1 MPIRR
6 VGGATAVQSVSG
18 FGSGTRVK
26 RVTVGRPISNVIGQI
41 DTGIKRF
48 DGLGDI
54 PSIEELKLGEIG
66 INTQDGKLYIKREY
80 DGGVQTIVEI
90 GAVGDGSLSATTTF
104 NAYIYTSD
112 GTLEVVSGEDDKG
125 NVLQYDPDPNT
136 PSRIQVYLN
145 GVLLHQGIDYTA
157 DDGVSITLTHVVGD
171 EQVVQVAAYNSTGVS
186 FGNDLIL
193 DDHYAFIVG
202 TNEETRLYH
211 NGTDTILKHLGFDDS
226 QFKIQYQNDNKFVM
240 DDAGVQL
247 IGDYTL
253 NGQSIAPQPEL
264 DATNARTA
272 GISTSTGTTDI
283 EMLSD
288 VNMSGNKITNIGNPT
303 ELSDLTTK
311 QYVDDAVAAQAAAD
325 TATLNARID
334 ALDSDLQEVTELL
347 QELLQFRQ

>member
-90 GAVGDGSLSATTTF
+90 GAVGDGSLAATTTF

-112 GTLEVVSGEDDKG
+112 GTLEVISGADDKG

-145 GVLLHQGIDYTA
+145 GVLLHQGIDYVA
-157 DDGVSITLTHVVGD
+157 NDGSTISLTHVVDD
-171 EQVVQVAAYNSTGVS
+171 EQVVQVAAYHSTGVS

-193 DDHYAFIVG
+193 DDHFAFIVG
-202 TNEETRLYH
+202 TNEETRFYH
-211 NGTDTILKHLGFDDS
+211 NGTDTIIKHLGFNDS
-226 QFKIQYQNDNKFVM
+226 QFKIQHENDDRLIM

-247 IGDYTL
+247 LGNYTL
-253 NGQSIAPQPEL
+253 NGQPVASQTEV
-264 DATNARTA
+264 DA
-272 GISTSTGTTDI
+272 
-283 EMLSD
+283 
-288 VNMSGNKITNIGNPT
+288 
-303 ELSDLTTK
+303 
-311 QYVDDAVAAQAAAD
+311 
-325 TATLNARID
+325 LNARMD
-334 ALDSDLQEVTELL
+334 ALDSDLQDVTELL
-347 QELLQFRQ
+347 QELLQFRS

>member
-6 VGGATAVQSVSG
+6 VGGITGVASISG

-26 RVTVGRPISNVIGQI
+26 RVTVGRPISNVVQNIGAN
-41 DTGIKRF
+41 IKTF

-90 GAVGDGSLSATTTF
+90 GAVGEGNLSATTTF

-112 GTLEVVSGEDDKG
+112 GTLEVITGADDKG
-125 NVLQYDPDPNT
+125 NILQYDPYPNT

-145 GVLLHQGIDYTA
+145 GVLLHQGIDYVA
-157 DDGVSITLTHVVGD
+157 DDGVTITLTHVVD
-171 EQVVQVAAYNSTGVS
+171 EEQVVQVAAYNSTGVS

-211 NGTDTILKHLGFDDS
+211 NGTDTVLKHLGFNDS
-226 QFKIQYQNDNKFVM
+226 KFAIRYQNDDRFVM
-240 DDAGVQL
+240 TNSGVQL
-247 IGDYTL
+247 KGNYTL
-253 NGQSIAPQPEL
+253 NGQPVASQTEV
-264 DATNARTA
+264 DA
-272 GISTSTGTTDI
+272 
-283 EMLSD
+283 
-288 VNMSGNKITNIGNPT
+288 
-303 ELSDLTTK
+303 
-311 QYVDDAVAAQAAAD
+311 
-325 TATLNARID
+325 LNARMD
-334 ALDSDLQEVTELL
+334 ALDSDLQDVTELL
-347 QELLQFRQ
+347 QELLQFRS